1 MLLQSAINMTGTR
14 LLDFMWTDWQA
25 LGAGRDAFDMQQLG
39 NATCLCTNGTESLTA
54 TTGFTTSAAYLAS
67 SNCSGVAELY
77 YRQYN
82 SGANSTDVLQATGQ
96 GLTDLCASLV
106 GTLAR
111 GRANMTGAVQRALVD
126 RRLGDSRLT
135 GKISQRNAVVV
146 SLQRLLQVRGSSL
159 SSSVEV
165 AW

>member
-1 MLLQSAINMTGTR
+1 MLLQSAINITSTP
-14 LLDFMWTDWQA
+14 LLNYMWVDWQA
-25 LGAGRDAFDMQQLG
+25 LGAGKDAFDMQQLG
-39 NATCLCTNGTESLTA
+39 NATCMCTNGTEALAATA
-54 TTGFTTSAAYLAS
+54 GFTTSAAYLAS

-82 SGANSTDVLQATGQ
+82 SGTNSTDVLQATGQ

-126 RRLGDSRLT
+126 RRLGDIRLT
-135 GKISQRNAVVV
+135 GKISQRNSVMA
-146 SLQRLLQVRGSSL
+146 SLQRFLQVRRCK
-159 SSSVEV
+159 
-165 AW
+165 ARC